1 MSLDDMI
8 KHIREDVDDD
18 SDLCNCGAPVEDD
31 SRRGY
36 CDNCGKPLVKMD
48 EKLQA
53 PKVGDTVMSPNE
65 NGKIVAATENDAT
78 VEWLTSKNKGVI
90 PVAELVWNEEA
101 KAWDVKSGDQH
112 EG

>member
-8 KHIREDVDDD
+8 KHIREDVNDD
-18 SDLCNCGAPVEDD
+18 SDLCNCAAPIEDD
-31 SRRGY
+31 SNRGY

-48 EKLQA
+48 EKVQV

-65 NGKIVAATENDAT
+65 NGRVSAVTQDDVT
-78 VEWLTSKNKGVI
+78 VEWITSKNKGVI
-90 PVAELVWNEEA
+90 PVAELIWNEEA
-101 KAWDVKSGDQH
+101 KAFDFKPSDTH